1 MQFIKTTTIRDF
13 FDAGR
18 IIKQTRETVESD
30 RDLSNE
36 YTVSDPMGF
45 ETHIK
50 IERA

>member
-1 MQFIKTTTIRDF
+1 MQFIKTTTLRDF

-18 IIKQTRETVESD
+18 IIKQTREQIESD
-30 RDLSNE
+30 RDITNE
-36 YTVSDPMGF
+36 YTTSDGLGF